1 MLKAPY
7 EVGESERIIILCC
20 PFVEMEM
27 CFLVDF
33 FCNPPKTHTPA
44 LLKWSLLLTTGV
56 FVFMGTLLLAN
67 GSINASRILHSRL
80 LNNILRVPM
89 MFFDTTPSGRVVN
102 RFAKV

>member
-7 EVGESERIIILCC
+7 EVGESERRIILCC

-33 FCNPPKTHTPA
+33 GRHTPV
-44 LLKWSLLLTTGV
+44 LLQWSLLTTGL